1 MRCLQPSGAGRGC
14 RGQGQLGPVAAQ
26 PGTGSS
32 QHPAPPSAALPP
44 APTGCRWESGLRCAA
59 SCNALPV
66 PACPLLPCLRPAPL
80 CPAATPC
87 TWSSGVPAVPT
98 WATGRVFG
106 LWGVLGFCICVPCVA
121 RRHPALGAD
130 TAEPFAPRGDGGSKG
145 TAAVPRSSCST
156 KEPKPRTNWLW
167 HGGRGAQ
174 RVDGHRTECCRTLL
188 APTQLTRAACR
199 AGGGAAPH
207 PMLHRTAAEPRP
219 LCTPADASEGPKADG
234 NIWSPSGPR
243 PWGCAGIRQ
252 VNGPPGTPPVSPNAK
267 PRPAWVRTQQ
277 GLLGGEKQWMRVGLY
292 P

>member
-1 MRCLQPSGAGRGC
+1 MLAALRSWQGLQRAGPAGPCGSTAWHRLVPAPSSPLGGSSPSTHWVSLGERAALRCLLQC
-14 RGQGQLGPVAAQ
+14 
-26 PGTGSS
+26 
-32 QHPAPPSAALPP
+32 
-44 APTGCRWESGLRCAA
+44 
-59 SCNALPV
+59 

-121 RRHPALGAD
+121 RRHPAPGAD

-156 KEPKPRTNWLW
+156 KEPEPRTNWLW

-174 RVDGHRTECCRTLL
+174 RVDGHRTECCRTVL

>member
-1 MRCLQPSGAGRGC
+1 MDGCKAVGRAVCLGNTECGPDGAVPAGVHRAQTLLQPCSASTGCTVAAGRDQAPNGALSWQMRCLQPSGAGRGC

-156 KEPKPRTNWLW
+156 KEPEPRTNWLW

-174 RVDGHRTECCRTLL
+174 RVDGHRTECCRTVL

-199 AGGGAAPH
+199 AGGGGCPPPHAAPH
-207 PMLHRTAAEPRP
+207 G
-219 LCTPADASEGPKADG
+219 S
-234 NIWSPSGPR
+234 
-243 PWGCAGIRQ
+243 
-252 VNGPPGTPPVSPNAK
+252 
-267 PRPAWVRTQQ
+267 
-277 GLLGGEKQWMRVGLY
+277 
-292 P
+292 